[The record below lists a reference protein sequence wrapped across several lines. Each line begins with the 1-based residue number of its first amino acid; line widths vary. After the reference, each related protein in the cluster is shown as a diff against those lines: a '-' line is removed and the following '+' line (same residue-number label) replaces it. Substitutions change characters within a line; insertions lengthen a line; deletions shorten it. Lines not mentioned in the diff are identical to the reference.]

1 MLVIPQV
8 SIAPASIENSSG
20 VIRNRDAEQVIGES
34 TFFGRIGVPRC
45 RVAHLCASS
54 FLSRL
59 TASGL
64 SISAFYLR
72 LRFLHNVA
80 TATTAP
86 VASAKSATVFVL
98 TPTLGALDNL
108 DALADALEDGMATF
122 KYPYRVSS
130 ERFRW
135 RLMLYWNASKS

>member
-1 MLVIPQV
+1 MHWPKTTNTMLVFPQV
-8 SIAPASIENSSG
+8 SIAPTSIENSSG
-20 VIRNRDAEQVIGES
+20 VIRNRGDRGS

-45 RVAHLCASS
+45 RVPHLGAST

-86 VASAKSATVFVL
+86 VASARSATVLVL
-98 TPTLGALDNL
+98 TPLWVPWTRVQA
-108 DALADALEDGMATF
+108 ATARR
-122 KYPYRVSS
+122 PPR
-130 ERFRW
+130 
-135 RLMLYWNASKS
+135 

>member
-1 MLVIPQV
+1 MLVFPQV

-20 VIRNRDAEQVIGES
+20 VIRNRAAEQVIGES
-34 TFFGRIGVPRC
+34 TFFDRIGVPRC

-64 SISAFYLR
+64 SISASYLR

-80 TATTAP
+80 AATTAP

-98 TPTLGALDNL
+98 TPALGALDP
-108 DALADALEDGMATF
+108 G
-122 KYPYRVSS
+122 
-130 ERFRW
+130 
-135 RLMLYWNASKS
+135 